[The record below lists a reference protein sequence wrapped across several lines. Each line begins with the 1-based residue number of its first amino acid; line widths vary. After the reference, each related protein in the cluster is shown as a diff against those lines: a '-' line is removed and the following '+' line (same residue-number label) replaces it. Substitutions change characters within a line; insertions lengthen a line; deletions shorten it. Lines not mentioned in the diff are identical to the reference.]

1 LPGPLPPRYGRH
13 FSEYLIRYPRN
24 VPEYLFQLEI
34 AWRYLG
40 ADSDDDEYQ
49 SLKEVTKYVLYRWK
63 EMEAP
68 KIEIFEEEVYLVD
81 PNLLINT
88 IRVMYVAPDFIE
100 NLQGLGFSGR
110 SFLEAF
116 LKILDIL
123 ERNFRPVADKLLL
136 ELTFSS
142 TLIPAWEKS
151 STREEFLTFYI
162 NSLREVLES
171 GSFSP
176 NEPKFIF
183 KLRKVI

>member
-1 LPGPLPPRYGRH
+1 
-13 FSEYLIRYPRN
+13 
-24 VPEYLFQLEI
+24 
-34 AWRYLG
+34 
-40 ADSDDDEYQ
+40 
-49 SLKEVTKYVLYRWK
+49 
-63 EMEAP
+63 
-68 KIEIFEEEVYLVD
+68 
-81 PNLLINT
+81 
-88 IRVMYVAPDFIE
+88 MYVAPDFIE